1 MNKDKKLIKTE
12 DYMCGIKRVVK
23 RFLLLAPKFTRRVL
37 QLSVMPSF
45 TGKRFSL
52 IMIVWQFVIFSKT
65 TLFSII
71 LSEVLIR
78 LQFKTSMT
86 SVDYYIPRQ
95 M

>member
-12 DYMCGIKRVVK
+12 DYMCVIKRVVK
-23 RFLLLAPKFTRRVL
+23 RFLLLAPKFSRRVL

-65 TLFSII
+65 TLFTII

-86 SVDYYIPRQ
+86 SVDYYVPRQ